1 MQRKA
6 VSESPEKPPRNEE
19 DLAVDPVVKAKDEA
33 PADAEPVEDERSEL
47 EVLRDELAQAKDQA
61 LRGQAELDN
70 FRKRAARQAADDR
83 KYAQVPLIG
92 DLLPVFDNVGRA
104 IEAAEKAG
112 ESPQL
117 LEGFKMV
124 ATQMAD
130 VLKQHNC
137 TEIEALGQVFDP
149 HLHEAISQLPS
160 DEYEPGTVSL
170 VTRAGYVVH
179 DRVVRPSQVIV
190 AAEPSQPDA

>member
-1 MQRKA
+1 
-6 VSESPEKPPRNEE
+6 VSESLDNSPQNEE
-19 DLAVDPVVKAKDEA
+19 DLAVDPVAEAEAEA
-33 PADAEPVEDERSEL
+33 PAVAEPVEDERSEL
-47 EVLRDELAQAKDQA
+47 EILQDELSQARDQVLRS
-61 LRGQAELDN
+61 QAELDN
-70 FRKRAARQAADDR
+70 FRKRAARQAADER
-83 KYAQVPLIG
+83 RYAQVPLIG
-92 DLLPVFDNVGRA
+92 DLLPVIDNVGRA

-124 ATQMAD
+124 ATQMID

-160 DEYEPGTVSL
+160 DKYEPGTVSL
-170 VTRAGYVVH
+170 VTRTGYVVH

-190 AAEPSQPDA
+190 AADKE